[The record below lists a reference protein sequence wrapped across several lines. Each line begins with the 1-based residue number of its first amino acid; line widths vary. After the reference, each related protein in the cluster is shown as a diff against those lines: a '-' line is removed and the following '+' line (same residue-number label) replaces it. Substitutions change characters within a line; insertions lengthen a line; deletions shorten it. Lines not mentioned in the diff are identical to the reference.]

1 MKYPKIIAEIAQG
14 FEGSLKQSKL
24 FIKAASSANAH
35 AVKFQLVYA
44 DEICT
49 KDYKYY
55 KLFKSLEMSY
65 EDWNE
70 INDYAN
76 QLKID
81 FIVDVF
87 GYKSLETAEKLK
99 LNAVKIHATDLS
111 NTDLIK
117 KISSSKINTVILG
130 VGGHTLMKLRM

>member
-1 MKYPKIIAEIAQG
+1 ME
-14 FEGSLKQSKL
+14 
-24 FIKAASSANAH
+24 
-35 AVKFQLVYA
+35 
-44 DEICT
+44 
-49 KDYKYY
+49 
-55 KLFKSLEMSY
+55 
-65 EDWNE
+65 E

-117 KISSSKINTVILG
+117 KIIIQNQYCNPG